1 MRRGAGTTED
11 ILARIIKLR
20 QVKGWPEYRP
30 AVKSTLPQS
39 TISSWYRKNLAPSVQ
54 SPEKIYAAFGI
65 SLSRLF
71 AGEGEALELIRS

>member
-11 ILARIIKLR
+11 ILAGIIKLR

-39 TISSWYRKNLAPSVQ
+39 TISSWHRKNLAPSVQ
-54 SPEKIYAAFGI
+54 SPEKIYAAFDI
-65 SLSRLF
+65 SLSQPF
-71 AGEGEALELIRS
+71 AGEGEALELTRS